1 MKILNYLASWFST
14 LTIRKHKLTDIV
26 VVEVNGK
33 QISALSD
40 DIVKSM
46 IDNSKVGN
54 FLYHEILQEDL
65 FNKTKILFSLRRIKK
80 ELKVT

>member
-1 MKILNYLASWFST
+1 MNFLNYLASWFSS
-14 LTIRKHKLTDIV
+14 LTIRKHNLTDIV

-46 IDNSKVGN
+46 VDNSKVDN
-54 FLYHEILQEDL
+54 FLYHEILQEDI
-65 FNKTKILFSLRRIKK
+65 FNKTKIIFSLRRIQK
-80 ELKVT
+80 ELRVT

>member
-1 MKILNYLASWFST
+1 MKFLNYLASWFST
-14 LTIRKHKLTDIV
+14 LTIRKHKSTDIV

-33 QISALSD
+33 QVSALSD

-46 IDNSKVGN
+46 VDNSKVDN

-65 FNKTKILFSLRRIKK
+65 FNKTKIQFSLRRIQK

>member
-1 MKILNYLASWFST
+1 MIFLNYLASWFSS

-33 QISALSD
+33 QIFALND
-40 DIVKSM
+40 DIVKLM
-46 IDNSKVGN
+46 IDNSKVDN
-54 FLYHEILQEDL
+54 FLYHEILQENI
-65 FNKTKILFSLRRIKK
+65 FNKTKILFSLRRIQK

>member
-1 MKILNYLASWFST
+1 MKFLNYLASWFAS

-33 QISALSD
+33 QVSALSD

-46 IDNSKVGN
+46 VDNSKVDN
-54 FLYHEILQEDL
+54 FL
-65 FNKTKILFSLRRIKK
+65 
-80 ELKVT
+80 